1 MESIEAKL
9 WDFIVDNNIAT
20 EDEVTLVTYIN
31 GWSEETMTDIIYART
46 GLRSYEQCVND
57 GFSGTNDL
65 DRYYGIDE
73 DSRKDHAREVISDKF
88 PDVDSD
94 LIEEF
99 IEDYFGSD
107 STDGQIVDEFED
119 FLSDRTDD
127 ESDED

>member
-1 MESIEAKL
+1 ML
-9 WDFIVDNNIAT
+9 CDFIVDNNIAT
-20 EDEVTLVTYIN
+20 EEEVTLVTNIN
-31 GWSEETMTDIIYART
+31 GWSEETMTDIIFART
-46 GLRSYEQCVND
+46 GLRSYEQCVDD

-73 DSRKDHAREVISDKF
+73 DSLKDNAREVISGEF

-99 IEDYFGSD
+99 IDDYFDSD
-107 STDGQIVDEFED
+107 STDEQIVDEFED

>member
-1 MESIEAKL
+1 MRSIEAML
-9 WDFIVDNNIAT
+9 CDFIVDNNIAT
-20 EDEVTLVTYIN
+20 EEEVTLVTNIN
-31 GWSEETMTDIIYART
+31 GWSEETMTDIIFART
-46 GLRSYEQCVND
+46 GLRSYEQCVDD

-73 DSRKDHAREVISDKF
+73 DSLKDNAREVISGEF

-99 IEDYFGSD
+99 IDDYFDSD
-107 STDGQIVDEFED
+107 STDEQIVDEFED